1 MLSAANIPQHVLP
14 SASPP
19 PPPLINNVRGV
30 PLDWWWEGRL
40 HSYVLKPQC
49 EGCIAY
55 YWSLVWDFL
64 WQSELQIA
72 PQETRGWTLWSVSSM
87 NGTREAVLEAVDWLV
102 PLGSSCLPKPWW
114 RGRWGWEEEGG
125 LCVFWSN
132 ASSSW
137 SPRLRGFRLLCC
149 RELALG
155 WRSLCGFFSDFLL
168 PRWMTC
174 APSAPPSGFPFLSSW
189 DRLTRIWCLS
199 FLGKRKLQYFLSYCF
214 MGSLH
219 FYNVTTG
226 KHQVGEGKGVELFF
240 FAETS
245 LQSRPLSLTV
255 KEEIKSFS

>member
-199 FLGKRKLQYFLSYCF
+199 FLGKRKLQYFLSYLWVPCIF
-214 MGSLH
+214 TMWPRENIKLEREKESNFSFLLKLH
-219 FYNVTTG
+219 CSHGRYPW
-226 KHQVGEGKGVELFF
+226 L
-240 FAETS
+240 
-245 LQSRPLSLTV
+245 
-255 KEEIKSFS
+255 